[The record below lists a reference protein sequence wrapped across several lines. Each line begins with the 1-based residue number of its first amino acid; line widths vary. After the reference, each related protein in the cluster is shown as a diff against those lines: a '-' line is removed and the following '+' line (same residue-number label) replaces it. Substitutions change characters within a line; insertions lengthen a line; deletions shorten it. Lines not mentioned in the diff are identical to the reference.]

1 MIQVLIHK
9 NYAHIIQRPNTSW
22 KNTEDYTAAYLPM
35 YFFPEHSNLDH
46 KVYHMLEKSVI
57 QLPVISVFQVCSPD
71 TFEEDKLASFLCS
84 FFFILIS

>member
-1 MIQVLIHK
+1 MCLKINILFMIQVLIHK

-46 KVYHMLEKSVI
+46 KVPHARK
-57 QLPVISVFQVCSPD
+57 ISD
-71 TFEEDKLASFLCS
+71 TASSHFCLS
-84 FFFILIS
+84 GMFPRYI